1 MRKLNLIDR
10 HAAGASLVAAAAA
23 IAAVLMIFPG
33 AAFSAAPQPPNDRCR
48 PASKLEY
55 TSARKQFLLRSRF
68 GMYVRTGWAWRRR
81 YWYCQF

>member
-1 MRKLNLIDR
+1 MTKLNLIDR
-10 HAAGASLVAAAAA
+10 RASGASLVAATVA
-23 IAAVLMIFPG
+23 IAAMLVIFPRS
-33 AAFSAAPQPPNDRCR
+33 AFSAAPQPPNDRCR

-55 TSARKQFLLRSRF
+55 SSARKQFLLRSRF